1 MLPSRFRRVRTWLVD
16 AGAGVSVLVL
26 GGLGLATLGFVYY
39 PIDLAD
45 RNTAR
50 DLVATGQW
58 SVSRDPAVHVVH
70 HSGKGGNYFDVD
82 EVRVRLPGVRDPVL
96 LEVVDG
102 PDMYDARE
110 GWQKPGKDTGY
121 GGPLE
126 VLYRV
131 QEDGAVTA
139 MARSD
144 IVYWTVSNT
153 DPELGLALGFGG
165 LALAGLSLAVNHA
178 RLARLRRRRTRLRE
192 HRRVARRAAMGRKKP
207 GPGA

>member
-1 MLPSRFRRVRTWLVD
+1 MLPSRFGRARAWLVHA
-16 AGAGVSVLVL
+16 AGGVSVLVL
-26 GGLGLATLGFVYY
+26 GGLGLATMGFGFY

-50 DLVATGQW
+50 DLVATGRW
-58 SVSRDPAVHVVH
+58 AVAPDPAVHVVH

-82 EVRVRLPGVRDPVL
+82 EVRVHLPGVPDPVL

-102 PDMYDARE
+102 PDLSDATE
-110 GWQKPGKDTGY
+110 GWQKPTKDTGY

-126 VLYRV
+126 VRYRV
-131 QEDGAVTA
+131 QKDGTVTA

-144 IVYWTVSNT
+144 VAYWTVSNT
-153 DPELGLALGFGG
+153 DPEFGLALGFGG

-178 RLARLRRRRTRLRE
+178 RLTRLERRRSRLRE
-192 HRRVARRAAMGRKKP
+192 HRRATRRAAMGRKRP
-207 GPGA
+207 DLGA